1 MQSFTWEICRP
12 HVRLKVA
19 SNAFSTQTF
28 FFPSPKAGLEHHSP
42 LWCMLQ
48 VYRITTTA
56 PCCSTSM
63 FSGSIA
69 LAHPLTWHME
79 NSCNKQLMN
88 TMALGA
94 SKCLETGS
102 TKFCSCKTKYDI
114 LFHLIQRIYNPLL
127 VRLCEL
133 GKCLFKSYFPVAFYL
148 HLLLDA

>member
-1 MQSFTWEICRP
+1 M
-12 HVRLKVA
+12 A

-63 FSGSIA
+63 SSGSIA

-94 SKCLETGS
+94 SKCLDQLS
-102 TKFCSCKTKYDI
+102 SAPVKQKYDI
-114 LFHLIQRIYNPLL
+114 LFHLIHRIYNPLL

-148 HLLLDA
+148 YLLLDA